1 MMNGYSVSPQLLY
14 ICMGVK
20 IFSSNSKH
28 TMKKI
33 SWALCFVCV
42 FISVLYSQPASKG
55 IHPYSLSGVIIDS
68 VSQEPIVGV
77 TVMIVPGE
85 NKKNTIGT
93 ISGKKGE
100 FLLENIKTT
109 NPSVHFSAIGY
120 KTKIIDTIQGG
131 KSSAINLGTIR
142 MQQGAVQMNAVEIKA
157 ARPMIEFLPDK
168 QVINMEQV
176 PGASGNVTDALRNTG
191 AVDVDPQSNKISIRG
206 RSGVNIMLD
215 GKPLPNAE
223 ELLTQ
228 MPASM
233 IDQVEITTNPSAK
246 DDPEGDAGIINFIT
260 KKGYSDN
267 YSGSFTVYANNKNMK
282 YAAAFINYRK
292 SKMNLYGSLNGGLG
306 KFASGLNYTKTF
318 YQSSAYHTLRSD
330 GDQLREGF
338 MLNGKVGLDYDLDDM
353 NSLSVTANYFHMKGT
368 GHNNGSNI
376 VFDSTGTARYSYQLN
391 NGGAL
396 DNNTYSGTATYKKK
410 FDKKGNELSADV
422 YYSRLTYDAPND
434 LSTQYSY
441 TARPILQHAK
451 SFTGNKTLIAK
462 LDWADPTW
470 SLGKID
476 AGYNYTFRDRS
487 TDYNYSDYIDSLD
500 LWQRDS
506 AYSNYFKYRENIHAV
521 YSNFGNKIL
530 GIDYRLGI
538 RLEKILSTG
547 TVVTTNQNFA
557 LNYTS
562 VFPSLLLSYNLSERL
577 QLTFNL
583 ARRIRRPQME
593 YINPFKRINGPND
606 LSIGNPA
613 LQPTYTNLYELAINP
628 IVKVYYTKS
637 TGRPVSITALMDD
650 TISVTSMVNNASTK
664 TFGVELMLPIINDSK
679 FPISLPSWFSMGNI
693 SYTYSR
699 IQESSDYLTESYDIN
714 RTAWNLNANLVLK
727 PYDDINAIFSYRY
740 TPRISDART
749 VTNKKSIL
757 TFTLSKEFFD
767 KKLRVAIIA
776 SDILKANM
784 SRTET
789 FSPNYY
795 MDNRWTNFNSQNI
808 AIAFTYKFND
818 FKAQQERQID
828 DGRDRTEGGIF

>member
-1 MMNGYSVSPQLLY
+1 M
-14 ICMGVK
+14 
-20 IFSSNSKH
+20 H
-28 TMKKI
+28 
-33 SWALCFVCV
+33 
-42 FISVLYSQPASKG
+42 SQPAQHAVHQYA
-55 IHPYSLSGVIIDS
+55 ISGTIVDS
-68 VSQEPIVGV
+68 VSREPLSGI

-93 ISGKKGE
+93 ISGSKGE
-100 FLLENIKTT
+100 FLLENLKTA
-109 NPSVHFSAIGY
+109 NPAVHFSAIGY
-120 KTKIIDTIQGG
+120 KTKIIDTIQIG
-131 KSSAINLGTIR
+131 KKSVINLGTILL
-142 MQQGAVQMNAVEIKA
+142 QQGAVQMNAVEIKA
-157 ARPMIEFLPDK
+157 ARPMIEYFPDK

-282 YAAAFINYRK
+282 YAAAFINYRTG
-292 SKMNLYGSLNGGLG
+292 KMNVYGSLNGGLG
-306 KFASGLNYTKTF
+306 KFTSGLNTARTY
-318 YQSSAYHTLRSD
+318 YASSAYHVLRSD
-330 GDQLREGF
+330 GDQLRDGF
-338 MLNGKVGLDYDLDDM
+338 MLNGKVGFDYDFDDQ
-353 NSLSVTANYFHMKGT
+353 NSFSLSGNYFHMKGS
-368 GHNNGSNI
+368 GHNNSSN
-376 VFDSTGTARYSYQLN
+376 VVYDSLGGARYNYQLTN
-391 NGGAL
+391 NGAL

-422 YYSRLTYDAPND
+422 YYSRLTYDTPND
-434 LSTQYSY
+434 LLTKYNYSISP
-441 TARPILQHAK
+441 THQNVI
-451 SFTGNKTLIAK
+451 SSTGNKTLIAK
-462 LDWADPTW
+462 LDWADPSW

-487 TDYNYSDYIDSLD
+487 SNYNFFDHIDSSD
-500 LWQRDS
+500 VWQRNTN
-506 AYSNYFKYRENIHAV
+506 YSNYFKYRENIHAV
-521 YSNFGNKIL
+521 YTNFGNKL
-530 GIDYRLGI
+530 WVIDYRLGL

-547 TVVTTNQNFA
+547 TVVDSNASFA

-562 VFPSLLLSYNLSERL
+562 VFPSLLLSYNINEKL
-577 QLTFNL
+577 QVTFNL

-593 YINPFKRINGPND
+593 YINPFKRVNGPND
-606 LSIGNPA
+606 ISIGNPA

-628 IVKVYYTKS
+628 IFKVYYTKS
-637 TGRPVSITALMDD
+637 TGRPVSITVLEDD
-650 TISVTSMVNNASTK
+650 TISVSSMVNNASTK

-679 FPISLPSWFSMGNI
+679 FPITLPSWFSMGNI
-693 SYTYSR
+693 SFTYSR
-699 IQESSDYLTESYDIN
+699 IKENSDYLTESYNITRD
-714 RTAWNLNANLVLK
+714 AWNLNANVVLK
-727 PYDDINAIFSYRY
+727 PYDDINAIFSFRY
-740 TPRISDART
+740 TPRVADDRT
-749 VTNKKSIL
+749 VTNKKSAL
-757 TFTLSKEFFD
+757 TFTLTKEFLD

-789 FSPNYY
+789 YASNYY
-795 MDNRWTNFNSQNI
+795 MDSRYTNFNSQNI
-808 AIAFTYKFND
+808 AIALTYKFND

-828 DGRDRTEGGIF
+828 DGRDKTEGGIF